1 MVWVPTVSEE
11 VVKAAVPPDRG
22 TVASTVA
29 PSVKVTVPVGV
40 PALLV
45 TVAVN
50 VTACPT
56 LLGLSEDTSV
66 VAVAFPPLTVSVAVA
81 TLPFPPSIEVT
92 AEVVLFFRPAVVP
105 VTLTWNV
112 HTLFAASVAPD
123 SLTPPLPAVAVM
135 VPPPHDPLRPL
146 GVATTRPAGR
156 LSVKPTPV
164 REAAPLGLAMVKLSD
179 VVPPTGMVEAPNDLD
194 IVGGDWVEFA
204 VLAVAVLF
212 PVFGSNWS
220 LCEIVAVFVTA
231 ALVFF

>member
-56 LLGLSEDTSV
+56 LLGLSDDTSV
-66 VAVAFPPLTVSVAVA
+66 VLVAFPPDTVRVAVA

-92 AEVVLFFRPAVVP
+92 AEVVLFFTPAVVP

-112 HTLFAASVAPD
+112 QVLFAASVAPD
-123 SLTPPLPAVAVM
+123 RLTPPLPATAVM
-135 VPPPHDPLRPL
+135 VPPPHDPLRPF
-146 GVATTRPAGR
+146 GVATTSPAGR

-164 REAAPLGLAMVKLSD
+164 REAAPPLGLAMVKLSD
-179 VVPPTGMVEAPNDLD
+179 VVPPIGMVEAPNDLD
-194 IVGGDWVEFA
+194 IVGGDWVAFTVCVSA
-204 VLAVAVLF
+204 GDVLAAK
-212 PVFGSNWS
+212 PA
-220 LCEIVAVFVTA
+220 EPP
-231 ALVFF
+231 